1 MSESPWPGERRRPL
15 KIEAVL
21 FDLDGTLV
29 DTIPLIIKTYRKVF
43 EAMKIPWATTTL

>member
-1 MSESPWPGERRRPL
+1 M
-15 KIEAVL
+15 KTEAVL

-43 EAMKIPWATTTL
+43 EAMKIPWGNDDVVKEYFFYFEAY